1 MPDKLDIGENSRGE
15 KLEVSDAKLK
25 QDTENAGWWLSRAEN
40 MFSGERS
47 LDGFIPLDTLIA
59 SVPHAAPQQA
69 KKEPELG
76 NRLRWLDGW
85 LKMQAGGLGD
95 ARCQP
100 RWDGQR

>member
-1 MPDKLDIGENSRGE
+1 M
-15 KLEVSDAKLK
+15 SDAKLK